1 MVTELSSVPERME
14 LMNLT
19 KIDAIE
25 AIENLKTSGQL
36 FNELFNHGTLS
47 VEVFSPKDVDNQ
59 KPHDKDE
66 IYVII
71 SGYSNFILEN
81 EMTEVKQG
89 DFLFV
94 PAGKEHRFEAFS
106 DDFSTWVF
114 FYGPKG
120 GEKKA

>member
-1 MVTELSSVPERME
+1 MK
-14 LMNLT
+14 LT

-25 AIENLKTSGQL
+25 AVENLKGKDQL
-36 FNELFNHGTLS
+36 FEELFKHGTLS
-47 VEVFSPKDVDNQ
+47 VEIYSPKNIDNQ

-81 EMTEVKQG
+81 ESTKVKKG

-94 PAGKEHRFEAFS
+94 PAGKEHHFEAFS
-106 DDFSTWVF
+106 NDFSTWVF
-114 FYGPKG
+114 FYGQKG
-120 GEKKA
+120 GEIT